1 MLKRFE
7 IDLVAQ
13 RPTAQYLQ
21 LTVEKIT
28 NFPPFNSSII
38 FLIFYLYRKLITLF
52 KMRNEIF
59 SNISKIIE
67 RDSKTTTYKFALLRG
82 VIDIIQDNSPYIYYS
97 NDRAYFPLGLL
108 IEKWLIYYYPIME
121 VEYNIPQING
131 KSKLAFEMQFKKFIT
146 EYRDI
151 GGLSAFY
158 NDLRNKGLPPK
169 FIPAF
174 FDLAKKMKNTITLM
188 PMKHIGR
195 SISDEYYSI
204 FQFEPKSKGK
214 KPDTIDIE
222 YLTTNFGIFSIP
234 IEYYD
239 AFRILGSFINGQDS
253 ILFKW
258 AEFSVNASGKNLSF
272 EKVIGEVLKNPITER
287 DIKESKRIFESILKK
302 QGKVYCV
309 WTGDPIL
316 KYQVD
321 HLIPFSIWKNN
332 DLWNLLPSKAVINN
346 QKRDKIPSTHLI
358 EKRKDLIIHYWE
370 LLNKN
375 QFERFQKE
383 IQISLLGN
391 NSNTN
396 WQEKAFAHLQN
407 SCRYLINNRGY
418 IEWNI

>member
-1 MLKRFE
+1 
-7 IDLVAQ
+7 
-13 RPTAQYLQ
+13 
-21 LTVEKIT
+21 
-28 NFPPFNSSII
+28 
-38 FLIFYLYRKLITLF
+38 
-52 KMRNEIF
+52 MRNEIF

-82 VIDIIQDNSPYIYYS
+82 VIDIIQDNSPYIFFTD
-97 NDRAYFPLGLL
+97 NKAFFPTGLL
-108 IEKWLIYYYPIME
+108 VEKWLIYYYPILE
-121 VEYNIPQING
+121 NKDYIPQING
-131 KSKLAFEMQFKKFIT
+131 KSKLAFEVKFKKFIS
-146 EYRDI
+146 EYSKT

-158 NDLRNKGLPPK
+158 NDLKKGD
-169 FIPAF
+169 IPSKLHDDF
-174 FDLAKKMKNTITLM
+174 LQLTKTIKNTIVRM
-188 PMKHIGR
+188 PMKYLGR

-214 KPDTIDIE
+214 KSDIIDIE
-222 YLTTNFGIFSIP
+222 YLITNFGIFSVP

-239 AFRILGSFINGQDS
+239 AFRILGSFINGRDS

-258 AEFSVNASGKNLSF
+258 AEFSVKASGKNLSF

-287 DIKESKRIFESILKK
+287 DIKESKRTFESILKK
-302 QGKVYCV
+302 EGKVYCV
-309 WTGDPIL
+309 WTGDSIL

-332 DLWNLLPSKAVINN
+332 DLWNLLPSKATINN
-346 QKRDKIPSTHLI
+346 QKRDKIPSIHLI

-375 QFERFQKE
+375 QTERFQKE

-396 WQEKAFAHLQN
+396 WQKKAFTHLQN
-407 SCRYLINNRGY
+407 SCRYLISNRGY